1 MQFSLAVASFLF
13 LDYRGALSSRLL
25 LASLVRWVA
34 TGTCQYLATHAAH
47 SPALCDFYAP
57 ILFLHGGLV
66 LEMAQSAPKR
76 LFTFKFTPKSI
87 IPSFASRYLALRQ
100 SPIYPKIKFQ
110 CDNRDPNTLWWRVN
124 SIQILGEKRVVRSR
138 ATRKV
143 RDAFLYELN
152 ARGFDAKGRRL
163 DSSIASTE
171 GIRGNMRGTVTIT
184 ILPSSLQGRFPEFR
198 KEMKSKMDELI
209 WQQRNQQSIN
219 AGKPKA
225 AKTSAVQKSTYTHTP
240 RPSTRPRKKGK
251 EIA

>member
-1 MQFSLAVASFLF
+1 MQFSLAVARFLF
-13 LDYRGALSSRLL
+13 LDYRGVLSSQLL
-25 LASLVRWVA
+25 LANLVRWVA

-47 SPALCDFYAP
+47 SPAVCDFYAP
-57 ILFLHGGLV
+57 FPLLHGGLV

-76 LFTFKFTPKSI
+76 LFNLKFTPKSV

-138 ATRKV
+138 VTRKV
-143 RDAFLYELN
+143 RDAFLYELK

-163 DSSIASTE
+163 DSNIASTD

-184 ILPSSLQGRFPEFR
+184 ILPSSLQGSFPAFR
-198 KEMKSKMDELI
+198 KEMKSKVDELV

-219 AGKPKA
+219 AGKPKV
-225 AKTSAVQKSTYTHTP
+225 AKPREAQKSTQTHRGTP
-240 RPSTRPRKKGK
+240 RPSTRSRKKG
-251 EIA
+251 